1 MNKKNIFNNSI
12 ENSLRDK
19 TILFLNTGSSSST
32 GTEDFKFI
40 LKRIGEMGI
49 NVIAVSKEINIR
61 QKCIKHWILSEL
73 FEHDKT
79 IRVIEEFISNHPE
92 IKIDGAVTFHE
103 DTVLLTAKVTER
115 LKLAGIPFKVADLAR
130 NKYRFREFCA
140 KNNLPTPKYFK
151 INNRA
156 DLIHV
161 REKLEFPIVLKPIYG
176 AASAFV
182 IKVNNHVALQDTY
195 DYIRKNISKKI
206 DSSLGS
212 ISTLLAEEYID
223 GDEVDINILVQNG
236 RIKFYNI
243 TDNHQT
249 DEPFFIETGMTEP
262 SALLDSQ
269 KKDLIDMADEI
280 LEVLNIQNGCLQFE
294 AKSTKRGPMPLEI
307 NLRMG
312 GDEAYY
318 FAKKAWGVDLVEGAM
333 KIATRVNLKK
343 VDKNKYPRKY
353 FAGETMHAPY
363 SGVVSKIEIDNEIK
377 NNKYLENLVIYKKVG
392 DSVLAPPFGYE
403 YMGWL
408 SVSGPNPVD
417 ASDKLKRVLKKINYS
432 VVKFDES
439 SSMGKTIRQEKNK
452 NAVFSVNKKFIG
464 KERIEKIRSIPLAQQ
479 RKLHIGIVGNDYS
492 LDNSSNNTN
501 EQIEIG
507 KNIAKILT
515 EVGYKVSLFDF
526 NFPQKAINDL
536 NKSRVDLV
544 FNICERIN
552 DSSLL
557 KPHAASA
564 FDILQIPYTGSN
576 PITLALCQD
585 KIKFKKLLSFHNI
598 PTPAWDYVYSLDD
611 EVDSSLKFPMIVKP
625 ANTDNSVGITN
636 DSIVKNRK
644 ELDKRIKY
652 IIKDLGSPVLI
663 EEYVDGDEYDAF
675 IMGNDEK
682 NFKVL
687 PLSRTIFSNLPENYW
702 HIKTMKSKLGRD
714 KIYQEKIITQIPPV
728 KMSSKLMSLI
738 TEIAIDTY
746 NILDCHDYGA
756 VEIKIDKN
764 NNPYILELNTNPR
777 LGAQN
782 FGPQAAK
789 FSGMN
794 YANLLEEII
803 RLAIERYKKNPPY
816 HHLQTRAS

>member
-318 FAKKAWGVDLVEGAM
+318 FAKEAWGVDLIEGAM
-333 KIATRVNLKK
+333 KIATRVHLKK

-501 EQIEIG
+501 
-507 KNIAKILT
+507 
-515 EVGYKVSLFDF
+515 
-526 NFPQKAINDL
+526 
-536 NKSRVDLV
+536 
-544 FNICERIN
+544 
-552 DSSLL
+552 
-557 KPHAASA
+557 
-564 FDILQIPYTGSN
+564 
-576 PITLALCQD
+576 
-585 KIKFKKLLSFHNI
+585 
-598 PTPAWDYVYSLDD
+598 
-611 EVDSSLKFPMIVKP
+611 
-625 ANTDNSVGITN
+625 
-636 DSIVKNRK
+636 
-644 ELDKRIKY
+644 KRIKY